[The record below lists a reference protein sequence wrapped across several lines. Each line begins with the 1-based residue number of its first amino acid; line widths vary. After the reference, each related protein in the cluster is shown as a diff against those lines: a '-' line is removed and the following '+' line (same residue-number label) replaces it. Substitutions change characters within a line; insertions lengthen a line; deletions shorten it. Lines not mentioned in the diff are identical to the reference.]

1 VEEFLLVDFFSK
13 PARSRTIAAFSAS
26 AKTSGVQLGTQK
38 SLYST
43 MALSPNRNT
52 IERAQRGSRSVRIN
66 RGTFVQKSFRNTLRI
81 ISFASLLIVAL
92 AAAAVS
98 LEAHAVLKSSSPAAG
113 SVVTGPDVP
122 VSLTFNVRVDAAR
135 SRLELLLPD
144 ASTVPLSAGKQ
155 PSPDTLTSKLTGLQS
170 GAYTIRWQVLAPD
183 GHISRGEI
191 PFTVKTL

>member
-1 VEEFLLVDFFSK
+1 MQNRFHHT
-13 PARSRTIAAFSAS
+13 ARNMLFI
-26 AKTSGVQLGTQK
+26 
-38 SLYST
+38 
-43 MALSPNRNT
+43 
-52 IERAQRGSRSVRIN
+52 
-66 RGTFVQKSFRNTLRI
+66 
-81 ISFASLLIVAL
+81 SLLFVVI

-98 LEAHAVLKSSSPAAG
+98 LQAHAVLKSSSPAAG

-122 VSLTFNVRVDAAR
+122 VTLTFNVRVDAAR

-191 PFTVKTL
+191 PFTVKNP